1 MRIPKM
7 VSLDEETAAIAA
19 QMENFSGFVRE
30 ALRNEDHR
38 RAIERVEESEAIIKH
53 LHNQRSMRQEK
64 ILDAYNRRS
73 WSSLKQMFIL
83 WGWI

>member
-19 QMENFSGFVRE
+19 DMENFSGFVRE

-38 RAIERVEESEAIIKH
+38 RAIERVEESQAIINH
-53 LHNQRSMRQEK
+53 LRNVHAVRQEK
-64 ILDAYNRRS
+64 ILDAFNRRS
-73 WSSLKQMFIL
+73 WSELKQMLIL